1 MALIT
6 YFVAADED
14 EFAAVAESMCPLD
27 EWSGIEGKGLD
38 TTKITMLHCLVTG
51 DEYDLSLSL
60 HEPACVAEEG
70 TVVVRV
76 ADRVLEKM
84 AAYDVEILSQLA
96 EELAATE
103 VFEIEAWPVE
113 DVHALLVQL
122 AGLSRLAESQGQALF
137 AWMYPGQA

>member
-1 MALIT
+1 
-6 YFVAADED
+6 
-14 EFAAVAESMCPLD
+14 MCPLD

-70 TVVVRV
+70 TIVVRI
-76 ADRVLEKM
+76 AERVLEKM
-84 AAYDVEILSQLA
+84 AAYDAEILSQLA
-96 EELAATE
+96 DELAATE

-113 DVHALLVQL
+113 AVHTLLIDL
-122 AGLSRLAESQGQALF
+122 AGLARLAESQGQALF
-137 AWMYPGQA
+137 AWLYPAPA

>member
-1 MALIT
+1 LALIT

-70 TVVVRV
+70 TIVVRI
-76 ADRVLEKM
+76 AERVLEKM
-84 AAYDVEILSQLA
+84 AAYDAEILSQLA
-96 EELAATE
+96 DELAATE

-113 DVHALLVQL
+113 AVHTLLIDL
-122 AGLSRLAESQGQALF
+122 AGLARLAESQGQALF
-137 AWMYPGQA
+137 AWLYPAPA

>member
-70 TVVVRV
+70 TLVVRI
-76 ADRVLEKM
+76 AERVLEKM
-84 AAYDVEILSQLA
+84 AAYDAEILSQLA
-96 EELAATE
+96 DELAATE

-113 DVHALLVQL
+113 AVHTLLIDL
-122 AGLSRLAESQGQALF
+122 AGLARLAESQGQALF
-137 AWMYPGQA
+137 AWLYPAPA